1 MKMIKAVIRN
11 ALAFLTSNGSD
22 LWNFNRQ
29 RQTVVNLALV
39 LGPHPGCTEVYLQST
54 ASSENSWTIKL
65 RCRGFSDKI
74 GDFIVCMNQTSA
86 WCWDNSLGMQRD
98 QRSSDLVDDKGPNTI
113 LKECPE
119 KTRLG
124 KNRESLP
131 GDIFHFSLV
140 LLVLVLHDFS
150 TG

>member
-1 MKMIKAVIRN
+1 MIKAATRN
-11 ALAFLTSNGSD
+11 ALAFLTFSGSD

-29 RQTVVNLALV
+29 RQTVVNLAMI
-39 LGPHPGCTEVYLQST
+39 LGPHPGCPEVYLQST
-54 ASSENSWTIKL
+54 ASAENSWTIKL

-74 GDFIVCMNQTSA
+74 GDFIVCMDQTSA
-86 WCWDNSLGMQRD
+86 WCWDNRLRMQRD

-113 LKECPE
+113 LKERPE
-119 KTRLG
+119 KARLG
-124 KNRESLP
+124 KNTESLP
-131 GDIFHFSLV
+131 GDIFHFSHV